1 MSNVKN
7 NRSRAVGIAAT
18 LALHLVLLG
27 CFYFGTGAVSITGT
41 ESAVTVTLL
50 REPNKQSERKA
61 QSPAHSLPMRVT
73 TPMPPTPTIV
83 MANEDKGKSNA
94 EATGSIS
101 LADPDYLSNPAPV
114 YPSESLRHGEQGTV
128 LLRVHVSADGR
139 ALSVEIEKSSGFPRL
154 DVSAM
159 EAVQTWKF
167 VPAKRGGE
175 PIESWVDVPVI
186 FSLRQ

>member
-1 MSNVKN
+1 MRNAQDN
-7 NRSRAVGIAAT
+7 WSRAVAIAVT
-18 LALHLVLLG
+18 LALHLAVLG
-27 CFYFGTGAVSITGT
+27 CFYLGTRVVSITGADD
-41 ESAVTVTLL
+41 AVTVTLL
-50 REPNKQSERKA
+50 KEPNKSDPKPQI
-61 QSPAHSLPMRVT
+61 PAHPLPNRLTM
-73 TPMPPTPTIV
+73 PMPPPPIV
-83 MANEDKGKSNA
+83 VIANDVEGKSKS

-114 YPSESLRHGEQGTV
+114 YPSESLRHREQGAV

-139 ALSVEIEKSSGFPRL
+139 ALSVEIGKSSGFPRL
-154 DVSAM
+154 DASAM

-175 PIESWVDVPVI
+175 PIESWVEVPVI